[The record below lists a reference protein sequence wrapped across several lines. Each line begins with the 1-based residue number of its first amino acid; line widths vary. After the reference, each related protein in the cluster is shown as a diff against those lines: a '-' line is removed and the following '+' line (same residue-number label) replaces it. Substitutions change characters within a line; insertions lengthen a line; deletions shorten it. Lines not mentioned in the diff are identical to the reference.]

1 MQTSDQARTV
11 EPKSE
16 YELHTR
22 SLLTGT
28 LVYFALLVV
37 LSLIARFFHLK
48 ALDEYPLSTFIAF
61 AILFAPYWLF
71 GFGLAPYL
79 RRVLAGRLR
88 KPNRSSTL
96 AGHSVFCAHFAARDV
111 SLAIGL
117 RSNRHSCA
125 CQCGAAGMAQACELG

>member
-71 GFGLAPYL
+71 GFGLAS
-79 RRVLAGRLR
+79 VLAARAR
-88 KPNRSSTL
+88 WKRETNRSSTL
-96 AGHSVFCAHFAARDV
+96 AGHSLFCAHLAARV
-111 SLAIGL
+111 ISLAIGL